1 MAGFGQRAAKSAGLR
16 RYLTGTALC
25 TALFLSV
32 TAAAPVLAADYTFSS
47 VKISGNTLIEPS
59 TILKLAGVAKGQT
72 ITDGMLND
80 ASQRLTNSGL
90 FASVKLVPSGS
101 TLLIEVTENPTV
113 NALSFEGNQRVKDED
128 LAKIVKSA
136 ARRVYSAAQAEQDAA
151 AITQLY
157 ADQNR
162 LAARVEPKIIDRGN
176 NKVDLVFEIREGKVT
191 EVQRLSFT
199 GNRDFSDRR
208 LRQVLLTKQAG
219 LFRALIKSDTF
230 VPDRVEADKQLLLDF
245 YHSRGYIDA
254 QVRGVSSE
262 FSRDRDGFFL
272 TYSIQE
278 GQRYSFNQVRT
289 VSEYDGVDAA
299 DFAAVVKIRN
309 GAAYSPVAIDTTIR
323 RMEAI
328 AERKGI
334 DFLAIDPRITR
345 NAAGQTVD
353 VTFVLTKGPRVF
365 VERIDIEGNAT
376 TQDKVVRRQFR
387 ISEGD
392 PFNPRAI
399 REAADRIRALGFF
412 KTTDVNAKPGTSE
425 DQVIVDVNVEE
436 QPTGSLNFGATYSV
450 TDGVGLAVG
459 LTEPN
464 FLGRGQYVSVNIG
477 TTKNNKKNSITLVEP
492 SLLDRDLKLTLS
504 GWYNTT
510 DKQKSDYSTTRIG
523 SSIGL
528 EFPLSEQ
535 TRLELR
541 YKLAS
546 DKITNVSTNSSS
558 FLQADQARGAELTS
572 ALGYRLSYD
581 TRVTGLNPNGGLLLS
596 FDQDYAGI
604 GGDIKAITSVANA
617 TYETKVMNEEVTLHA
632 ELEAGAVTALGGT
645 STRLLDRFTGND
657 KVRGFAA
664 NGYGPRDLSAVNRDA
679 LGGNYYAAAR
689 LEARF
694 PIGLPAEYGI
704 TGGLFADVGS
714 VWGLDNPGSVDDKAH
729 LRSSIGFTI
738 FWDSGLGPLRL
749 NFAKPLQKQSYD
761 KEQTFDLTITTKF

>member
-1 MAGFGQRAAKSAGLR
+1 MAMFGRRGAKSAAHR
-16 RYLTGTALC
+16 TYLTGTALC
-25 TALFLSV
+25 TALFMSV
-32 TAAAPVLAADYTFSS
+32 TAAPMVAAEYTFAA
-47 VKISGNTLIEPS
+47 VKITGNTLIEPS
-59 TILKLAGVAKGQT
+59 TILKLAGVAKGQPVS
-72 ITDGMLND
+72 DGMLND
-80 ASQRLTNSGL
+80 ASQRLTNSGF

-101 TLLIEVTENPTV
+101 TLLIEVTESPTV
-113 NALSFEGNQRVKDED
+113 NVLSFEGNNRIKDED
-128 LAKIVKSA
+128 LAKIVKSQS
-136 ARRVYSAAQAEQDAA
+136 RRVYSAAQAEQDAA
-151 AITQLY
+151 LISQLY
-157 ADQNR
+157 ADQGR
-162 LAARVEPKIIDRGN
+162 LAARVEPKIIDRGDG
-176 NKVDLVFEIREGKVT
+176 KVDLIFEIREGKVS
-191 EVQRLSFT
+191 EIQRLSFT
-199 GNRDFSDRR
+199 GNRDYSDRR

-262 FSRDRDGFFL
+262 LSRDRDGFFL
-272 TYSIQE
+272 TFSIQE
-278 GQRYSFNQVRT
+278 GQRYSFNQVST
-289 VSEYDGVDAA
+289 VSEYDGVDATE
-299 DFAAVVKIRN
+299 FARVVKIRR

-334 DFLAIDPRITR
+334 DFLAIEPRVTR
-345 NAAGQTVD
+345 NAAGQTLD

-365 VERIDIEGNAT
+365 VERIDIEGNAS

-387 ISEGD
+387 LAEGD

-425 DQVIVDVNVEE
+425 DQVIIDVNVEE

-450 TDGVGLAVG
+450 TDGIGLAVG

-477 TTKNNKKNSITLVEP
+477 TTRSNRKNSFTFIEP
-492 SLLDRDLKLTLS
+492 SLLDRDLKLKLS

-510 DKQKSDYSTTRIG
+510 DKAKSEYSTTRIG
-523 SSIGL
+523 ASIGV
-528 EFPLSEQ
+528 EFPLSQQ

-541 YKLAS
+541 YRLAS
-546 DKITNVSTNSSS
+546 DKITNVSPNSSTI
-558 FLQADQARGAELTS
+558 LRAEQARGAELTS
-572 ALGYRLSYD
+572 ALGYTLSYD

-596 FDQDYAGI
+596 FDQDFAGI
-604 GGDIKAITSVANA
+604 GGDIKAVTSVANA
-617 TYETKVMNEEVTLHA
+617 AYETKIMNEEVTLHA
-632 ELEAGAVTALGGT
+632 EVEAGAVTALSGT

-657 KVRGFAA
+657 KVRGFAS
-664 NGYGPRDLSAVNRDA
+664 NGIGPRDLAAVNRDA

-689 LEARF
+689 VEARF
-694 PIGLPAEYGI
+694 PIGLPVEYGI
-704 TGGLFADVGS
+704 SGGLFADVGS
-714 VWGLDNPGSVDDKAH
+714 VWGLDAPGSIDDAAH
-729 LRSSIGFTI
+729 LRSSIGFSI

-761 KEQTFDLTITTKF
+761 NQQTFDLTISTKF

>member
-1 MAGFGQRAAKSAGLR
+1 MAMLGRRGAKSAAHR
-16 RYLTGTALC
+16 TYLSGTALC
-25 TALFLSV
+25 TALFLSM
-32 TAAAPVLAADYTFSS
+32 TAAPVFAAEYTFAA
-47 VKISGNTLIEPS
+47 VKVTGNTLIEPS
-59 TILKLAGVAKGQT
+59 TILKLAGVAKGQPVS
-72 ITDGMLND
+72 DGMLND

-113 NALSFEGNQRVKDED
+113 NVLSFEGNNRIKDED
-128 LAKIVKSA
+128 LAKIVKSQS
-136 ARRVYSAAQAEQDAA
+136 RRVYSAAQAEQDAA
-151 AITQLY
+151 LISQLY
-157 ADQNR
+157 ADENR
-162 LAARVEPKIIDRGN
+162 LAARVEPKIIDRGDG
-176 NKVDLVFEIREGKVT
+176 KVDLIFEIREGKVT
-191 EVQRLSFT
+191 EIQRLSFT
-199 GNRDFSDRR
+199 GNRDYSDRR

-262 FSRDRDGFFL
+262 FSRDRSGFFL
-272 TYSIQE
+272 TFSIQE
-278 GQRYSFNQVRT
+278 GQRYSFNQVAT

-299 DFAAVVKIRN
+299 EFARVVKIRK

-334 DFLAIDPRITR
+334 DFLAIEPRITR
-345 NAAGQTVD
+345 NAAGQTLD
-353 VTFVLTKGPRVF
+353 VTFVLIKGPRVF

-387 ISEGD
+387 LAEGD

-412 KTTDVNAKPGTSE
+412 KTTDVNAKPGTAE

-450 TDGVGLAVG
+450 TDGVGLSIG

-477 TTKNNKKNSITLVEP
+477 TTKNNQKNSFTFVEP
-492 SLLDRDLKLTLS
+492 SLLDRDLKLKLS

-510 DKQKSDYSTTRIG
+510 DKAKSEYSTTRIG
-523 SSIGL
+523 TSIGV
-528 EFPLSEQ
+528 EFPLSQQ

-546 DKITNVSTNSSS
+546 DKITNVSTNSST

-572 ALGYRLSYD
+572 ALGYTLSYD
-581 TRVTGLNPNGGLLLS
+581 TRVTGLNPNGGLLLT
-596 FDQDYAGI
+596 FDQDFAGI
-604 GGDIKAITSVANA
+604 GGDIKAVTSVAKA
-617 TYETKVMNEEVTLHA
+617 TYETKVLNEEVTLHVEA
-632 ELEAGAVTALGGT
+632 EAGAVTALGGT

-657 KVRGFAA
+657 SVRGFAS
-664 NGYGPRDLSAVNRDA
+664 NGFGPRDLAAVNQDA

-689 LEARF
+689 MEARF
-694 PIGLPAEYGI
+694 PIGLPVEYGI
-704 TGGLFADVGS
+704 SGGVFADVGT
-714 VWGLDNPGSVDDKAH
+714 VWGLDAPGSIDDAAH
-729 LRSSIGFTI
+729 LRSSIGFSI

-761 KEQTFDLTITTKF
+761 KEQVFDLTISTKF